1 MVNVRHFAR
10 VIGAPE
16 TWPAWVPA
24 GHRRR
29 SDALLRSAASVVELL
44 YHDGWTPAADTALVV
59 STSYGAVDATWRFG
73 VSMATHGD
81 AHASPTPFTHS
92 VHNSCAGTLNEL
104 LGLHTGGTTLSQ
116 GQHGTHAALRW
127 AQLMLQ
133 SGRAK
138 TVLALIGDRHNAWSR
153 NMVHHLAGVPW
164 PIGEGM
170 VGCVITQ
177 NSGPGRRVQPAS
189 PQSATSQPASTLP
202 MMPLQLEAGTVNSVD
217 EALLAAW
224 PGERRQAAVALQQWW
239 PVSALAAVD
248 AELWQ
253 SPRALRLAEVED
265 GHLAAWD
272 FSPWQAQ

>member
-1 MVNVRHFAR
+1 MLNVRHFAR

-16 TWPAWVPA
+16 SWPAWVPP

-29 SDALLRSAASVVELL
+29 SDAMLRSAANVIELL
-44 YHDGWTPAADTALVV
+44 NQDGWTAAADTALVV

-81 AHASPTPFTHS
+81 AQASPTPFTHS
-92 VHNSCAGTLNEL
+92 VHNSCAGALSEL

-127 AQLMLQ
+127 AQLMLN
-133 SGRAK
+133 SGRAQ

-153 NMVHHLAGVPW
+153 NIVRQLAGMPW

-170 VGCVITQ
+170 VGCVLTRDA
-177 NSGPGRRVQPAS
+177 GPGRRVQMDGAGT
-189 PQSATSQPASTLP
+189 AP
-202 MMPLQLEAGTVNSVD
+202 MALQLEAGTVNPVD
-217 EALLAAW
+217 EILLAAW
-224 PGERRQAAVALQQWW
+224 PGERRQTAVAVNQWW
-239 PVSALAAVD
+239 PAAALAAVD
-248 AELWQ
+248 SELWH
-253 SPRALRLAEVED
+253 SPRPLRVAEVED
-265 GHLAAWD
+265 GRLAAWD